1 MTRKLKGSDTDTET
15 AARAGARRRQPQG
28 KAPPGKQDL
37 NRRRMGVGRD
47 HKTAAMKRGGRGTH
61 P

>member
-1 MTRKLKGSDTDTET
+1 LLDSET
-15 AARAGARRRQPQG
+15 AAREGRRRRQPRG

-47 HKTAAMKRGGRGTH
+47 HRTAAMKRGARGSY

>member
-1 MTRKLKGSDTDTET
+1 MREKLKGAIVDSET
-15 AARAGARRRQPQG
+15 AAGEGRRRRQPQG

-37 NRRRMGVGRD
+37 NRRRMGVAPD
-47 HKTAAMKRGGRGTH
+47 HRTASMKRGRRGTY

>member
-1 MTRKLKGSDTDTET
+1 MLGTRDERKAEGRHRREG
-15 AARAGARRRQPQG
+15 RRRRQPQG

-47 HKTAAMKRGGRGTH
+47 HRAASMKRGGRGTY

>member
-1 MTRKLKGSDTDTET
+1 MAQKLKGSDLDTET
-15 AARAGARRRQPQG
+15 AAAQGARRRQPQG

-37 NRRRMGVGRD
+37 NRRRMGVARD
-47 HKTAAMKRGGRGTH
+47 HRTASMKRGRRGTH

>member
-1 MTRKLKGSDTDTET
+1 MREKLKGAIVDSET
-15 AARAGARRRQPQG
+15 AAREGRRRRQPRG

-47 HKTAAMKRGGRGTH
+47 HRTAAMKRGARGSY

>member
-1 MTRKLKGSDTDTET
+1 MRQKLKGPETDTET
-15 AARAGARRRQPQG
+15 AAREGRRRRQPQG
-28 KAPPGKQDL
+28 KATPGKQEL

-47 HKTAAMKRGGRGTH
+47 HRTASMKRGGRGTH

>member
-28 KAPPGKQDL
+28 KAPPA
-37 NRRRMGVGRD
+37 GVGRH